1 MFLNFFDENGGL
13 LSRVVLMA
21 LAFGLAGC
29 AKNYVVLL
37 PNDDGT
43 TGKVVVAG
51 REGVTL
57 LEKGREGATIGG
69 PAGKTFVVSDEQIA
83 EDFGA
88 ALAASPQKPVS
99 YLLYFEAG
107 TDVLTPE
114 SQADLPKI
122 FAEIRKRPAPDIS
135 VIGHTDTM
143 GDADE
148 NTRLGL
154 MRARSTAEMIGQ
166 LGGSLIGAD
175 RISIESHG
183 EKNLRVPTPDNTDE
197 PRNRRV
203 EVTVR

>member
-1 MFLNFFDENGGL
+1 MFLSFCDGNGSALGWAVL
-13 LSRVVLMA
+13 ITVVL
-21 LAFGLAGC
+21 GVAGC

-43 TGKVVVAG
+43 TGKVAVAG

-57 LEKGREGATIGG
+57 LEKGREGAAIGG
-69 PAGKTFVVSDEQIA
+69 PDGKTFMVSDEQIA

-99 YLLYFEAG
+99 YLLYFKAG

-114 SQADLPKI
+114 SQADLPEI
-122 FAEIRKRPAPDIS
+122 LAEIQRRPAPDIS

-143 GDADE
+143 GDAAE
-148 NTRLGL
+148 NARLGL
-154 MRARSTAEMIGQ
+154 VRARSTAETISQ
-166 LGGSLIGAD
+166 LGGSIISPD

-183 EKNLRVPTPDNTDE
+183 EKNLRVSTPDNTDE